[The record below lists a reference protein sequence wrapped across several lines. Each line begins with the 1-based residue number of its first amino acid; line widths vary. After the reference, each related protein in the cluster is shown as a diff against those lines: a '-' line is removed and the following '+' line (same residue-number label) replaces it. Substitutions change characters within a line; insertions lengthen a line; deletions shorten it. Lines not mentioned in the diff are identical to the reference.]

1 MHKINWNYPTTMWIG
16 EDRIKDL
23 DLACKV
29 LKIKKPLLVTDDG
42 LSKSKI
48 IKNILS
54 DLKMKNVLIEVFSS
68 VIGNPTGKNVNDGV
82 DFFKKKNCDGVIA
95 IGGGSALDVG
105 KAIAFMIGQTLPL
118 WEFEDIGNNW
128 TKANSDN
135 IVPIVA
141 IPTTAGTGSETG
153 RASVI
158 LNYFSS

>member
-54 DLKMKNVLIEVFSS
+54 DLNMKNVLIEVFSS
-68 VIGNPTGKNVNDGV
+68 VIGNPTGKNV
-82 DFFKKKNCDGVIA
+82 DFNF
-95 IGGGSALDVG
+95 
-105 KAIAFMIGQTLPL
+105 
-118 WEFEDIGNNW
+118 
-128 TKANSDN
+128 
-135 IVPIVA
+135 
-141 IPTTAGTGSETG
+141 
-153 RASVI
+153 
-158 LNYFSS
+158 